1 MSVKYTI
8 NTEIVKLFILF
19 LAIPVALRD
28 EECKT
33 RIQFMAKH
41 GIKSVATL
49 FNYERIDGFWSAVRK
64 ENKKFTQYY
73 NAKVDNSLFESTQG
87 VTGEKS
93 QYNAK
98 TREYEVVTYEIP
110 PNVKAI
116 ELHKKINDG
125 YEDTLKL
132 KGDSLL
138 TSIHKRAKQMREEKA
153 KVVIKKR
160 GKK

>member
-1 MSVKYTI
+1 
-8 NTEIVKLFILF
+8 
-19 LAIPVALRD
+19 
-28 EECKT
+28 
-33 RIQFMAKH
+33 
-41 GIKSVATL
+41 
-49 FNYERIDGFWSAVRK
+49 
-64 ENKKFTQYY
+64 
-73 NAKVDNSLFESTQG
+73 
-87 VTGEKS
+87 
-93 QYNAK
+93 
-98 TREYEVVTYEIP
+98 
-110 PNVKAI
+110 VKAI